1 MRSLLRAAILALFA
15 CWLWPAPTAV
25 AGVITVTASP
35 SSFDLAANEATSI
48 TITWRVFRSG
58 GTGNILFSNS
68 GSLQLGGTTITIN
81 RRLSRSFTTQQ
92 NFVFVETVVV
102 PRSLI
107 VRAIRSG
114 GVITGTYTRSFD
126 DTDFANSGFAG
137 LNITSGGG
145 ATFGI
150 SRLDLKFLDD
160 DSRATVR
167 TVDSRLRA
175 VARVRFT
182 GTGLL
187 QASWRIATPTSTPGN
202 EIFRPL
208 RLERRQL
215 TGNGEVELI
224 SPPLPTTIQGQY
236 LVALIVEDPRLGF
249 DTPRLTYAILPPGAP
264 LAEAA
269 PQSILVSAPA
279 AEGALAPGAKIKWS
293 PSPAVAVYRILLLD
307 PADEPLAPPQE
318 DLQYGAAVRP
328 ATPGEV
334 VAGFYMPGT
343 ATEAVLPALV
353 ASRLTPGQRYLLQIQ
368 ALDSAGAPIAESR
381 RQEVYWP

>member
-1 MRSLLRAAILALFA
+1 MRSLLRAAFLALFA
-15 CWLWPAPTAV
+15 CWLLPAPTAV

-35 SSFDLAANEATSI
+35 GSFELAANEATSI
-48 TITWRVFRSG
+48 TITWRVFRAG
-58 GTGNILFSNS
+58 GAGNVLFSNS

-107 VRAIRSG
+107 VRAIRAG
-114 GVITGTYTRSFD
+114 GVLTGTYTRIFD
-126 DTDFANSGFAG
+126 DTDFTNFGVAG
-137 LNITSGGG
+137 LNITTGGG
-145 ATFGI
+145 ASFGI

-187 QASWRIATPTSTPGN
+187 QASWQIATPTSTPGN

-215 TGNGEVELI
+215 TGSGDVELI
-224 SPPLPTTIQGQY
+224 SPPLPTSIQGQY
-236 LVALIVEDPRLGF
+236 LVALVVEEPGLGF

-279 AEGALAPGAKIKWS
+279 AEGALSLGDKIKWS
-293 PSPAVAVYRILLLD
+293 PLPAAAVYRILLLD
-307 PADEPLAPPQE
+307 PARQPLAPPQE

-328 ATPGEV
+328 APAGDV
-334 VAGFYMPGT
+334 VAGFYMPAT
-343 ATEAVLPALV
+343 ATEAALPALV

-368 ALDSAGAPIAESR
+368 ALDSAGMPIAESR